1 VKSRLVTEG
10 LVAAVVVLLLLNS
23 GCIIVDSVSGVSQT
37 RELQKSG
44 RPATAVILR
53 ISDSGTTVNDDPVVY
68 LDLEV
73 HPDAG
78 PAFGA
83 MTKCLISRLDV
94 PQFQPGR
101 TIPVRY
107 DPADHTRVGIDV
119 YKYNW

>member
-53 ISDSGTTVNDDPVVY
+53 ISDSGTTVNDDP
-68 LDLEV
+68 
-73 HPDAG
+73 
-78 PAFGA
+78 
-83 MTKCLISRLDV
+83 T
-94 PQFQPGR
+94 PGR
-101 TIPVRY
+101 PLG
-107 DPADHTRVGIDV
+107 P
-119 YKYNW
+119 